1 MKKNF
6 IDQLKRRTE
15 DPRYFSTVIAGDFEL
30 SIQASS
36 SHYCEPRENYLD
48 PEDYTEFEMAIFKGS
63 REWVQVREE
72 LILKDF
78 PRINKLIDR
87 TEEGECPVSSYVP
100 ANLIQDLYAFLC
112 INTKVNLN
120 EMKKTNVRLEKA
132 IDMVRLK
139 YIDAVNDFIARETEL
154 NVERVE
160 LLEEILNKLEAIRD
174 AE

>member
-30 SIQASS
+30 SIQGSNI
-36 SHYCEPRENYLD
+36 HYCEPKEIVDASQYKSL
-48 PEDYTEFEMAIFKGS
+48 EMAIFKSSG
-63 REWVQVREE
+63 EWVQAREE
-72 LILKDF
+72 SVLKDF
-78 PRINKLIDR
+78 PRIDELIGC
-87 TEEGECPVSSYVP
+87 TEEGESPISSYVP

-132 IDMVRLK
+132 IEMVKGKLTSLDRQK
-139 YIDAVNDFIARETEL
+139 DFTSANVIEYETLYEIK
-154 NVERVE
+154 VE
-160 LLEEILNKLEAIRD
+160 LEAIRD

>member
-6 IDQLKRRTE
+6 IDQLRRQRE
-15 DPRYFSTVIAGDFEL
+15 DKSYFQFLKAGDFEL

-78 PRINKLIDR
+78 PRIDELIGC
-87 TEEGECPVSSYVP
+87 TEEGESPISSYVP

-120 EMKKTNVRLEKA
+120 EMKKDKRK
-132 IDMVRLK
+132 I
-139 YIDAVNDFIARETEL
+139 RESH
-154 NVERVE
+154 
-160 LLEEILNKLEAIRD
+160 
-174 AE
+174 

>member
-6 IDQLKRRTE
+6 IDQLRRQRE
-15 DPRYFSTVIAGDFEL
+15 DKSYFQFLKAGDFEL

-78 PRINKLIDR
+78 PRIDELIGC
-87 TEEGECPVSSYVP
+87 TEEGESPISSYVP

-132 IDMVRLK
+132 IEMVK
-139 YIDAVNDFIARETEL
+139 G
-154 NVERVE
+154 
-160 LLEEILNKLEAIRD
+160 KG
-174 AE
+174 